1 MPYRFAKCESRCVG
15 LIGAIYDSVRAM
27 FDDQTIAAISTPPG
41 EGALAVVRVSG
52 PSAFRIAARIF
63 SKPLQSGRVQVGRIL
78 DDRGGTVDE
87 VVVTS
92 FCGPRSYT
100 GEDVIEISGHG
111 GPVVAAAV
119 LKTVLDA
126 GARAAGPG
134 EFTQRAFL
142 NGKLDLT
149 QAEAVMDLIRAQT
162 PLAARAAALQLE
174 GRIGNE
180 ARWIADG
187 ILSVVAHLEA
197 YIDFPDE
204 DISPEVGA
212 AMLANLSTIRTRSDA
227 LLATA
232 PEGRILR
239 EGVLLTLCGRP
250 NAGKS
255 SLLNRLAGFERAIVS
270 PIAGTT
276 RDTIEELV
284 NLKGIPFRIV
294 DTAGLRETDDAIEVE
309 GVSRAKRAIDSADVV
324 IRVVDS
330 TQPDSD
336 LPVREDEILVLNK
349 SDISAPEQAPGPH
362 DAVRISCL
370 TGDGMDAL
378 VNRILRHVRDG
389 HPVSEESHAAIN
401 ARHQA
406 CLQRVVVALDAA
418 ITALRDALA
427 PEFVAVELRLALEA
441 AGEITGRM
449 DTEDILDRIF
459 GTFCIGK

>member
-1 MPYRFAKCESRCVG
+1 
-15 LIGAIYDSVRAM
+15 M

-52 PSAFRIAARIF
+52 PSAFRIAAQIF
-63 SKPLQSGRVQVGRIL
+63 SKPLQNGRVQVGRIL

-100 GEDVIEISGHG
+100 GEDVVEISGHG

-212 AMLANLSTIRTRSDA
+212 SMLANLAAIQARAEA

-309 GVSRAKRAIDSADVV
+309 GVCRAKRAIDSADVV

-330 TQPDSD
+330 TQPDSEV
-336 LPVREDEILVLNK
+336 PVRDDEILVLNK
-349 SDISAPEQAPGPH
+349 SDISNPNQESEPR

-370 TGDGMDAL
+370 TGDGMDVL
-378 VNRILRHVRDG
+378 VERILHHVRDG

-427 PEFVAVELRLALEA
+427 PEFIAVELRLALEA

>member
-1 MPYRFAKCESRCVG
+1 M
-15 LIGAIYDSVRAM
+15 M
-27 FDDQTIAAISTPPG
+27 DDQTIAALSTPPG

-52 PSAFRIAARIF
+52 PSAFQIVGQVF
-63 SKPLQSGRVQVGRIL
+63 SKPLHVGRVHVGKIC
-78 DDRGGTVDE
+78 DESGAVVDE
-87 VVVTS
+87 VVVTTYR
-92 FCGPRSYT
+92 GPRSYT

-119 LKTVLDA
+119 LKSVLVA
-126 GARAAGPG
+126 GARPASPG

-149 QAEAVMDLIRAQT
+149 QAEAIMDLIHAQT

-174 GRIGNE
+174 GRIGHE
-180 ARWIADG
+180 ARAIADS

-212 AMLANLSTIRTRSDA
+212 AMIATLSDVKSRADS

-239 EGVLLTLCGRP
+239 EGVRLTLCGRP

-270 PIAGTT
+270 PVAGTT
-276 RDTIEELV
+276 RDTIEEFI
-284 NLKGIPFRIV
+284 NLRGIPFRVI
-294 DTAGLRETDDAIEVE
+294 DTAGLRETTDAVEVE
-309 GVSRAKRAIDSADVV
+309 GVSRARHAINTADVV
-324 IRVVDS
+324 VRVVDV
-330 TQPDSD
+330 TQSD
-336 LPVREDEILVLNK
+336 VDAPAHEREILVFNK
-349 SDISAPEQAPGPH
+349 WDLIDSTQASPATEGL
-362 DAVRISCL
+362 RISCA
-370 TGDGMDAL
+370 TGDGLDGLVDA
-378 VNRILRHVRDG
+378 ILGQVRGGHV
-389 HPVSEESHAAIN
+389 VSEESHAAIN

-406 CLQRVVVALDAA
+406 CLQRVVIALNAALDAMQSG
-418 ITALRDALA
+418 LD
-427 PEFVAVELRLALEA
+427 PELIAVELRLALDA
-441 AGEITGRM
+441 AGEITGRL